1 MTTEVILYRTQPVA
15 GYYQLTTA
23 SINDTNKTISIISGD
38 AHIEWFVNIKLTD
51 ADRLRAALA
60 GHRKYQNRNNHSD
73 ILIMLKDIFES
84 KTDNPF
90 EEIKEFLKHADIPFK
105 LDRW

>member
-38 AHIEWFVNIKLTD
+38 GHIEWFINIKLTD
-51 ADRLRAALA
+51 EDHLRAALA
-60 GHRKYQNRNNHSD
+60 KHKQYQNKDNHCN
-73 ILIMLKDIFES
+73 IPMMLKDIFES

-90 EEIKEFLKHADIPFK
+90 EEIKDFLDNSNIPYK

>member
-1 MTTEVILYRTQPVA
+1 MTTEVILYRTQPAA
-15 GYYQLTTA
+15 GSYWLTTA
-23 SINDTNKTISIISGD
+23 SINDTNKTISIINGD
-38 AHIEWFVNIKLTD
+38 GHIEWFINIKLTD
-51 ADRLRAALA
+51 ADHLRAALA
-60 GHRKYQNRNNHSD
+60 KHKIFQNKSNHSN

-90 EEIKEFLKHADIPFK
+90 EEIKEFLNHADIPFE